1 MTTLNENY
9 NKEDLEVWG
18 RAFMVSKENVPTLI
32 DTLDFRE
39 KGGYTQKIV
48 EIEHGEIKIKAL
60 LYTGTIDNPNFAAKN
75 IR

>member
-1 MTTLNENY
+1 
-9 NKEDLEVWG
+9 
-18 RAFMVSKENVPTLI
+18 MVIKENVPTLL

-60 LYTGTIDNPNFAAKN
+60 LYTGTIDNPNFAAIN